1 MIKKIKVYQS
11 NNLIYMFEEK
21 YVIEENIVGTSWL
34 IFSFSLLVI
43 FLILWL
49 PTKGSYLAGVIA
61 FLISS
66 VFVIGYCTY
75 LNFKLK
81 KGS

>member
-1 MIKKIKVYQS
+1 MIEKIKVYQS
-11 NNLIYMFEEK
+11 NNLSYMLEEK
-21 YVIEENIVGTSWL
+21 YVIEENIVGNSWL

-49 PTKGSYLAGVIA
+49 PTKGSFLAGVIA

-75 LNFKLK
+75 LNFKTK